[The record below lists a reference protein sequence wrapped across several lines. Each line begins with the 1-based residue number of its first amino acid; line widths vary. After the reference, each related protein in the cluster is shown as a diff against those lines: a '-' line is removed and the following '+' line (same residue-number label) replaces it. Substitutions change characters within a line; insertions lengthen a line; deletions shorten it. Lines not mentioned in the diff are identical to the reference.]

1 MPNEIIDRLR
11 AESNTEDNHMRL
23 LLREAANTLEQM
35 NAKNARLRER
45 ESNALGVRT
54 KDSWAP
60 SIICG

>member
-35 NAKNARLRER
+35 NAKNARLRE
-45 ESNALGVRT
+45 SQTL
-54 KDSWAP
+54 WA
-60 SIICG
+60 